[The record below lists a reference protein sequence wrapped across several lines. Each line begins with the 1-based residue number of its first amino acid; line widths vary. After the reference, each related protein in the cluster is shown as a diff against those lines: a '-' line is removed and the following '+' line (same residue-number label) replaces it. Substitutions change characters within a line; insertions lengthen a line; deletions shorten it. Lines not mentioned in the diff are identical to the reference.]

1 MNKYIIKSNTL
12 IPGEF
17 VTRSE
22 INDFAYKN
30 NFSLLCLEDR
40 IRQEKSNTSCR
51 FKNQSGVV
59 YHTFSKISD
68 NDIYQYC
75 GELYENAKINYID
88 NIIPAELMIKA
99 KKAAKKAAKQYI
111 IHFYKEIRADNS
123 IIYYID
129 IFTDGFEKC
138 NYDLQTPYTYV
149 CNCMQKQS
157 YLNEIFLLKK
167 LKANNLKEIPTAAN
181 FSDYGI
187 ALKNFELNIIDK
199 FLEHQI
205 QDYEEKKNNFYFDR

>member
-1 MNKYIIKSNTL
+1 MNEYIIKSNSL

-17 VTRSE
+17 VTSSE
-22 INDFAYKN
+22 IRDFAYKN
-30 NFSLLCLEDR
+30 NFSLLSLDDR
-40 IRQEKSNTSCR
+40 IRQEKSNTSCA
-51 FKNQSGVV
+51 FGKNRGVV

-75 GELYENAKINYID
+75 GNLYENAKIYYIE

-99 KKAAKKAAKQYI
+99 KEAAIKNSKYI
-111 IHFYKEIRADNS
+111 IHFYKEIRADSS
-123 IIYYID
+123 IIYYIN

-138 NYDLQTPYTYV
+138 NYDLQTSYNYV
-149 CNCMQKQS
+149 CNCMQKKS
-157 YLNEIFLLKK
+157 YINEIYLLKK
-167 LKANNLKEIPTAAN
+167 LKDNNLKEIPTAAN

-199 FLEHQI
+199 FLEHKI
-205 QDYEEKKNNFYFDR
+205 QDY